1 MRRPITAAVT
11 ILALTA
17 WATVAAAQ
25 LTVATSESLYSNFET
40 VEITIHNGGPGPG
53 HFISYPAYII
63 YHLDTALC
71 VDACVALA
79 DVWDML
85 PGETITASF
94 DLHMFSIPLGMYR
107 VELTGTSADP
117 GSILHCDFEL
127 VDVMA
132 AESGSWGAV
141 KALYR

>member
-1 MRRPITAAVT
+1 MYRSLRVACVSFVA
-11 ILALTA
+11 ILA
-17 WATVAAAQ
+17 ATTAAAQ
-25 LTVATSESLYSNFET
+25 LTVATSESLYNNFET
-40 VEITIHNGGPGPG
+40 AEITIHNGGPGPG
-53 HFISYPAYII
+53 HFISDPAYII
-63 YHLDTALC
+63 YHLETALC

-79 DVWDML
+79 VVWDML

-94 DLHMFSIPLGMYR
+94 DLDMFSIPLGMYR

-132 AESGSWGAV
+132 TAGGSWGAV

>member
-1 MRRPITAAVT
+1 MYRSLRIACVFIVS
-11 ILALTA
+11 ILA
-17 WATVAAAQ
+17 ATTAAAQ
-25 LTVATSESLYSNFET
+25 LTVATSESLYNNFET

-94 DLHMFSIPLGMYR
+94 DLDLFPIPLGMYR
-107 VELTGTSADP
+107 VELTGSSADP

-127 VDVMA
+127 IDVLA
-132 AESGSWGAV
+132 AESDSWGAV
-141 KALYR
+141 KALYH

>member
-1 MRRPITAAVT
+1 MYRSLRVACVSIVS
-11 ILALTA
+11 ILA
-17 WATVAAAQ
+17 ATTAAAQ
-25 LTVATSESLYSNFET
+25 LTVATSESLYNNFET

-94 DLHMFSIPLGMYR
+94 DLDLFPIPLGMYR
-107 VELTGTSADP
+107 VELTGSSADP
-117 GSILHCDFEL
+117 GAILHCDFEL
-127 VDVMA
+127 IDVLA
-132 AESGSWGAV
+132 AGSGSWGAV

>member
-1 MRRPITAAVT
+1 MYRSLRVACVSIVS
-11 ILALTA
+11 ILA
-17 WATVAAAQ
+17 ATTAAAQ
-25 LTVATSESLYSNFET
+25 LTVATSESLYDNFET
-40 VEITIHNGGPGPG
+40 VEITIHNGGPRPG

-85 PGETITASF
+85 PGETITATF
-94 DLHMFSIPLGMYR
+94 DLDLFPIPLGMYR
-107 VELTGTSADP
+107 VELTGSSADP

-127 VDVMA
+127 IDVLA